1 MNRLDRIV
9 ESTRKRMAEQESR
22 KPLGKIREEAEKKGV
37 YKGPSFFEALR
48 GEGMSMICEV
58 KRASPSKGVIA
69 PDFPYLKIAKAYE
82 RGGAAAIS
90 CLTEPFYFQGSD
102 RYLEEIAKSVSLPI
116 LRKDFIISPYM
127 IYEARLMGAAAVLL
141 ICAILTD
148 EELSAFLGLA
158 HSLGLSVLAE
168 THTEEEVRRAA
179 RAGAR
184 IIGINNRDLTSFTV
198 DLGTSERLAALVP
211 EGAIWVS
218 ESGIHHHEDVKRC
231 AGWGASGIL
240 VGERLMRDPDPEK
253 AVRRLLYGED

>member
-22 KPLGKIREEAEKKGV
+22 KPLEKIREEAEKKGV

-116 LRKDFIISPYM
+116 LRKDFI
-127 IYEARLMGAAAVLL
+127 MGAAAVLL

-253 AVRRLLYGED
+253 AVGRLLYGEDYCQCHA